1 MEQSLL
7 FLTVYSLPVFYILLK
22 VTNTKFQLDTIK
34 TKKSYKSVNYLQEDF
49 SPGIRCQAEVW
60 QARLVACGIHL
71 GFGLGFEAEC
81 TVLAWHGAGSA
92 VRLVCDGSSLMV
104 E

>member
-7 FLTVYSLPVFYILLK
+7 FLTIYSLPVFYILLK

-60 QARLVACGIHL
+60 QARLVACGILL